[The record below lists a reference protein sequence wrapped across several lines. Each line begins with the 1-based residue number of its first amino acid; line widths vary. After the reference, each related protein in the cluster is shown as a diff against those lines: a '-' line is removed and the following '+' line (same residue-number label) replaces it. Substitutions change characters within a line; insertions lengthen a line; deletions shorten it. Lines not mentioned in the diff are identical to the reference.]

1 MLRIS
6 GFMGDVIFAQKL
18 RLLDVAA
25 RLDQSAPN
33 RFAGLLSGAQRLE
46 CDDVGKQAV
55 GMLPRWNS
63 LLSLSLG
70 YSAAN
75 FLVPRILV
83 HEDALAN
90 GLSDDVT
97 WNINYRRI

>member
-1 MLRIS
+1 M
-6 GFMGDVIFAQKL
+6 DVIIFAPKL

-25 RLDQSAPN
+25 RLDQSAPS
-33 RFAGLLSGAQRLE
+33 RFAGLLSGAQHLE

-55 GMLPRWNS
+55 GMLPRSNS
-63 LLSLSLG
+63 LVSLSLG
-70 YSAAN
+70 YSVAN

-97 WNINYRRI
+97 WNISYRRI